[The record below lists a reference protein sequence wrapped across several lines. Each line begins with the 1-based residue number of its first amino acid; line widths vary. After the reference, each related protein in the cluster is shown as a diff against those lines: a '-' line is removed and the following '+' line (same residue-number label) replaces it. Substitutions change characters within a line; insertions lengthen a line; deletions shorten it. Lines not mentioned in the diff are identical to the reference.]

1 MRSLELVRRHSI
13 AAASVGGVVLGAVI
27 GLFLPIRA
35 PDPPRSDEA
44 AWSLPSANSLKRFS
58 NEQYQ
63 SVRSARFWGTL
74 QMPGQASAA
83 RPASWTMTAIAT
95 RPRVQVGVGV
105 PGKPQQAEWVRIGGK
120 LPDGS
125 TLIAVNRDTVWYEKD
140 GCKRAR
146 KLYEKPTAASEACI
160 GAPAE
165 PAAAPPGRAAP
176 AVTPTPA
183 APTARGTP

>member
-1 MRSLELVRRHSI
+1 MRGLELLRRHQV
-13 AAASVGGVVLGAVI
+13 AAACVAGLLLGAVV

-35 PDPPRSDEA
+35 PDPPRADEA
-44 AWSLPSANSLKRFS
+44 AWLLPSAASLKRFS

-63 SVRSARFWGTL
+63 SVRNARFWGAL
-74 QMPGQASAA
+74 QVPGQASQA

-95 RPRVQVGVGV
+95 RPHVQVAVGV
-105 PGKPQQAEWVRIGGK
+105 PGKPQQSAWVRIGGK

-125 TLIAVNRDTVWYEKD
+125 TLLAANRDTVWYEKD

-146 KLYEKPTAASEACI
+146 TLYQKPTAESEACI

-165 PAAAPPGRAAP
+165 PVAAPPGKTAPAAVPPPAAP
-176 AVTPTPA
+176 A
-183 APTARGTP
+183 ARGTP